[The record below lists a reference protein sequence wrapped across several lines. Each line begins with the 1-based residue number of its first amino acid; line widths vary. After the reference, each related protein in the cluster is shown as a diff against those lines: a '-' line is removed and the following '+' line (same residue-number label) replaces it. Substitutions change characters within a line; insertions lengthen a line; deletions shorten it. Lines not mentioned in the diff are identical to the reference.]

1 MASSGIPYAPQI
13 KTIELLERGRPQTT
27 ELPVYRDGA
36 LATIAAV
43 KYTLYKPD
51 QSKLVDSAT
60 GTYAGNI
67 PQYVH
72 SDGSLVTSL
81 QLGEGYLQEW
91 EITIGSNSFLFR
103 RMAAVVRRRLYPVV
117 SDVDLF
123 STYKQLSSLMPSTI
137 SSYQDYIDE
146 AWYSIIMKIRQEGGG
161 LEYLVMD
168 SESLRS
174 AHLNLSLYYIFRDFH
189 SSLGQSNGRYL
200 DLATEHHQQY
210 KSDWKGINWRY
221 DSGHDGFPD
230 DANER
235 VAKDPVIYLSRP
247 GQYWTRRY

>member
-146 AWYSIIMKIRQEGGG
+146 AWYTIIMKIRQEGGG

-174 AHLNLSLYYIFRDFH
+174 AHINLSLYYIFRDFH

>member
-1 MASSGIPYAPQI
+1 MTSSAVPYSPQI
-13 KTIELLERGRPQTT
+13 KTIELLERGRTQTT
-27 ELPVYRDGA
+27 ELPIYRDGG

-51 QSKLVDSAT
+51 QTKLVDAAT
-60 GTYAGNI
+60 GTFSGNI

-72 SDGSLVTSL
+72 GDGSLVSTL

-91 EITIGSNSFLFR
+91 EITIGSSSYFFR

-123 STYKQLSSLMPSTI
+123 STYKQLASLMPSTI
-137 SSYQDYIDE
+137 TSYQDYIDE
-146 AWYSIIMKIRQEGGG
+146 AWYTIVMKIRQEGGG

-200 DLATEHHQQY
+200 DLATEHHAQY
-210 KSDWKGINWRY
+210 KSDWKGINWLY
-221 DSGHDGFPD
+221 DNGHDGFAD
-230 DANER
+230 DPNER
-235 VAKDPVIYLSRP
+235 VAKQPVIYLNKP
-247 GQYWTRRY
+247 GRYWTRRY